1 MADQRGPQKSRGS
14 IGVRIF
20 SLFEGVTIALDSLR
34 ANRVRAALTILGV
47 AVGVFVVVVISAAIH
62 GINASVARDFE
73 KAGPTT
79 FTMTRFPITFEAC
92 DGTDDTCKWRHNPRL
107 TFADAKSIG
116 TLSTVRAACAQM
128 NLNREVRYK
137 DRDLPS
143 TTVIGTMA
151 NWTIVDHAGDLY
163 PGRSFTE
170 SEESN
175 GERVAII
182 NDEMATRLFG
192 DSDPL
197 DKVISISNVPFH
209 VIGVYHYE
217 ASFLSGG
224 NRPRAIVPFETA
236 YRSLNASFNNV
247 AIAVVPRDD
256 VTRDQSQD
264 EVIALMR
271 ARRALRPAQENN
283 FAIIT
288 SDKLFETYNK
298 IFGMFFLVMIVLSAI
313 GLLVGGV
320 GVIAIMMIS
329 VTERTREIGVRKA
342 LGATRGTIL
351 WQFLVEAV
359 TLTAIGAVIG
369 LIGGGIVSVIIR
381 NATPIKASIPPLAIV
396 AALGASAITGVIFGM
411 LPAMRASK
419 LDPVDALRYE

>member
-1 MADQRGPQKSRGS
+1 MSN
-14 IGVRIF
+14 IGVRLL
-20 SLFEGVTIALDSLR
+20 SMLEGVGIALDSLR
-34 ANRVRAALTILGV
+34 SNKVRAALTILGV

-62 GINASVARDFE
+62 GINTSVARDFE
-73 KAGPTT
+73 RAGPKT
-79 FTMTRFPITFEAC
+79 FFLSRFPITFEAC

-107 TFADAKSIG
+107 TYADAKAIGALSSI
-116 TLSTVRAACAQM
+116 RAAAAQLGM
-128 NLNREVRYK
+128 NKEVRYK
-137 DRDLPS
+137 DRVLSS
-143 TTVIGTMA
+143 TMVVGETA
-151 NWTIVDHAGDLY
+151 NWTIVDNAGDLY

-170 SEESN
+170 TEELN
-175 GERVAII
+175 GEHVVIV
-182 NDEMATRLFG
+182 NDEMAKRLFG

-197 DKVISISNVPFH
+197 DKVVTIGGIPFT

-217 ASFLSGG
+217 ASFLAGG

-236 YRSLNASFNNV
+236 YRSLQAWLGGV
-247 AIAVVPRDD
+247 GIAVVPRAE
-256 VTRDQSQD
+256 VTRDEAQD
-264 EVIALMR
+264 DVIAALR
-271 ARRALRPAQENN
+271 ARRGLRPGTENN

-288 SDKLFETYNK
+288 QDKLFETYNK

-342 LGATRGTIL
+342 LGATRATIL

-369 LIGGGIVSVIIR
+369 LVFGGAVSVIIR
-381 NATPIKASIPPLAIV
+381 NATPVKASIPPLAIV
-396 AALGASAITGVIFGM
+396 AALGASAVTGVLFGM
-411 LPAMRASK
+411 LPAMRAAK

>member
-1 MADQRGPQKSRGS
+1 MSD
-14 IGVRIF
+14 IGGRLYQWIEG
-20 SLFEGVTIALDSLR
+20 LLEGVGIALESLR

-62 GINASVARDFE
+62 GINASVAKDFE

-79 FTMTRFPITFEAC
+79 FFVNRFPITFEAC

-107 TFADAKSIG
+107 SLADARAINALPSI
-116 TLSTVRAACAQM
+116 RAAAAQM
-128 NLNREVRYK
+128 GMGRAVRYK
-137 DRDLPS
+137 DKELSS
-143 TTVIGTMA
+143 TTVIGNTA
-151 NWTIVDHAGDLY
+151 NWTIIDHAGDLY

-170 SEESN
+170 AEEMN
-175 GERVAII
+175 GERVVIV
-182 NDEMATRLFG
+182 NDEMATKLFG

-197 DKVISISNVPFH
+197 DKVISITGVPFT

-224 NRPRAIVPFETA
+224 NRPRAIIPFETA
-236 YRSLNASFNNV
+236 FRSLNANTGGIN
-247 AIAVVPRDD
+247 IPIVPRDG
-256 VTRDQSQD
+256 VTRDDAQD

-271 ARRALRPAQENN
+271 ARHALRPAQDND

-288 SDKLFETYNK
+288 QDKLFETYNK

-313 GLLVGGV
+313 GLIVGGV
-320 GVIAIMMIS
+320 GVVAIMMIS

-359 TLTAIGAVIG
+359 TLTAIGAIIG
-369 LIGGGIVSVIIR
+369 LIFGGAVSVLVR
-381 NATPIKASIPPLAIV
+381 SVTPIKASIPPLAIV
-396 AALGASAITGVIFGM
+396 AALGASAVTGVVFGM
-411 LPAMRASK
+411 LPAMRASR
-419 LDPVDALRYE
+419 LNPVDALRYE

>member
-1 MADQRGPQKSRGS
+1 MSNL
-14 IGVRIF
+14 GVRIF
-20 SLFEGVTIALDSLR
+20 GLFEGVTIALDSLR

-79 FTMTRFPITFEAC
+79 FSLSRYPITFEAC
-92 DGTDDTCKWRHNPRL
+92 DGTDDTCKWLHNPRL
-107 TFADAKSIG
+107 TFADAKALN
-116 TLSTVRAACAQM
+116 TLSSVRAAGAQM
-128 NLNREVRYK
+128 GLGREVRYK
-137 DRDLPS
+137 DRTLSS
-143 TTVIGTMA
+143 TQVIGSTA
-151 NWTIVDHAGDLY
+151 NWTVIDHAGDLY

-170 SEESN
+170 SEETN
-175 GERVAII
+175 GAHVVVV

-197 DKVISISNVPFH
+197 GKVISIGGVPFS

-217 ASFLSGG
+217 ASFLTGG
-224 NRPRAIVPFETA
+224 NRPRAIVPFESAT
-236 YRSLNASFNNV
+236 RSLNAKFADV
-247 AIAVVPRDD
+247 RIAILPRADATPAETQDD
-256 VTRDQSQD
+256 V
-264 EVIALMR
+264 IAMMR
-271 ARRALRPAQENN
+271 ARRALRPAADNN

-288 SDKLFETYNK
+288 QDQLLQTYNK

-342 LGATRGTIL
+342 LGATRVMIL

-359 TLTAIGAVIG
+359 TLTAIGAVVG
-369 LIGGGIVSVIIR
+369 LIGGGIVSTIVR

-411 LPAMRASK
+411 LPAMRASR

>member
-1 MADQRGPQKSRGS
+1 MAGL
-14 IGVRIF
+14 GVRIF

-34 ANRVRAALTILGV
+34 ANKVRAALTILGV

-79 FTMTRFPITFEAC
+79 FSLSRYPITFEAC
-92 DGTDDTCKWRHNPRL
+92 DGTDDTCKWLHNPRL
-107 TFADAKSIG
+107 TLADAKALG
-116 TLSTVRAACAQM
+116 TLPTARAVSATM
-128 NLNREVRYK
+128 GLGREVRYK
-137 DRDLPS
+137 DKDLPS
-143 TTVIGTMA
+143 TQVIGSTA
-151 NWTIVDHAGDLY
+151 NWTIIDHAGDLY

-170 SEESN
+170 AEEAN
-175 GERVAII
+175 GEHVAIV

-197 DKVISISNVPFH
+197 DKVISISNVPFT

-217 ASFLSGG
+217 ASFLTGG
-224 NRPRAIVPFETA
+224 NRPRAIIPFETA
-236 YRSLNASFNNV
+236 YRSLNATYNDVRISV
-247 AIAVVPRDD
+247 MPREE
-256 VTRDQSQD
+256 VTRDEAQD
-264 EVIALMR
+264 DVIAMMR
-271 ARRALRPAQENN
+271 ARRALHPGADNN

-359 TLTAIGAVIG
+359 TLTAIGAVVG
-369 LIGGGIVSVIIR
+369 LIFGAAVSVLVRKIS
-381 NATPIKASIPPLAIV
+381 PIQASIPPLAIV

-411 LPAMRASK
+411 LPAMRASR

>member
-1 MADQRGPQKSRGS
+1 MSNFA
-14 IGVRIF
+14 VRIF
-20 SLFEGVTIALDSLR
+20 SLFEGVTIALDSLK

-62 GINASVARDFE
+62 GINSSVARDFE

-79 FTMTRFPITFEAC
+79 FSLSRYPITFEAC
-92 DGTDDTCKWRHNPRL
+92 DGTDDTCKWLHNPRL
-107 TFADAKSIG
+107 TLADAKALNTIA
-116 TLSTVRAACAQM
+116 TVRAAGAQM
-128 NLNREVRYK
+128 ALGREVRYK
-137 DRDLPS
+137 DRALSNTLVVGS
-143 TTVIGTMA
+143 TSNWTVI
-151 NWTIVDHAGDLY
+151 DHAGDLY

-170 SEESN
+170 SEEAN
-175 GERVAII
+175 GEHVAVV

-197 DKVISISNVPFH
+197 DKVIAIGGVPFTI
-209 VIGVYHYE
+209 IGVYHYE

-224 NRPRAIVPFETA
+224 NRPRAIVPFESATRA
-236 YRSLNASFNNV
+236 LSAKYSDVR
-247 AIAVVPRDD
+247 IAVLPRESATPSEVQDD
-256 VTRDQSQD
+256 V
-264 EVIALMR
+264 IAMMR
-271 ARRALRPAQENN
+271 ARRALRPGAINN

-288 SDKLFETYNK
+288 QDQLLNTYNK

-342 LGATRGTIL
+342 LGATRAMIL

-359 TLTAIGAVIG
+359 TLTAIGAVVG
-369 LIGGGIVSVIIR
+369 LIGGGIVSTIVR
-381 NATPIKASIPPLAIV
+381 NATPIKASIPPLAIA

-411 LPAMRASK
+411 LPAMRASR